1 MWGTPSDNP
10 RPTSLATWSHH
21 FLLLRR
27 LRVLRLLRRRVRH
40 LELLTPVVPF
50 AELSIEI
57 VTAST
62 DDIVWFVADLSHIL
76 QKLFSCRRHKLIDWQ
91 SFSFELC
98 WQKWTVDQR
107 RNEFNHTH
115 IGVTQLMA
123 QTHGEWVKSGCNTVI
138 SHNLNNLS
146 LWFYLWLRSRLGD
159 WRVERMRRWMSRWQW
174 EHWPSVGSEARE
186 APTNAWEP
194 TSWLEILPCALT
206 SQSQKCLW
214 VKVGKDQCRVRGAN
228 CAVCGCKW
236 V

>member
-1 MWGTPSDNP
+1 
-10 RPTSLATWSHH
+10 
-21 FLLLRR
+21 
-27 LRVLRLLRRRVRH
+27 
-40 LELLTPVVPF
+40 
-50 AELSIEI
+50 
-57 VTAST
+57 
-62 DDIVWFVADLSHIL
+62 
-76 QKLFSCRRHKLIDWQ
+76 
-91 SFSFELC
+91 
-98 WQKWTVDQR
+98 
-107 RNEFNHTH
+107 
-115 IGVTQLMA
+115 MA

-214 VKVGKDQCRVRGAN
+214 VEVGKDSQQHTNVGSQGLIVRYVGVNECNIPIQNVEIDFLTLSHTTMRCDAN
-228 CAVCGCKW
+228 INMS
-236 V
+236 